1 MKSLEKEAGEC
12 AECLE
17 GSFGTESEE
26 GSSLGKCSSKS
37 GVTSI

>member
-17 GSFGTESEE
+17 ESFGTESEE
-26 GSSLGKCSSKS
+26 GRSLGECSSKS
-37 GVTSI
+37 GVTCV